1 MGPLYCMQSTPSHCL
16 TVTQPVQTPSFGVS
30 LLQVWWMHHI
40 CAECT
45 IECVVINGQCIK
57 LGLAVTGREWIFLGI
72 GKGQKTLGLVFHLWW
87 RRRYCSS
94 SFSKCFC
101 LPLLKRA
108 WQRRE
113 VQEGRFMTSSEIQP
127 ILYSMCVT
135 RGEREAVRLCNV
147 KKTRLRYSLTSYC
160 ISGKKVIKSVENVKN
175 PSIQLLSKVCL
186 PLLS

>member
-1 MGPLYCMQSTPSHCL
+1 
-16 TVTQPVQTPSFGVS
+16 
-30 LLQVWWMHHI
+30 MHHI
-40 CAECT
+40 CAERT
-45 IECVVINGQCIK
+45 IECPVINGQCIK

-72 GKGQKTLGLVFHLWW
+72 GKGQKTLGFVFHLWW
-87 RRRYCSS
+87 RLRYCSS

-113 VQEGRFMTSSEIQP
+113 VQEGRFMTSSEIQH

-147 KKTRLRYSLTSYC
+147 KTSYC
-160 ISGKKVIKSVENVKN
+160 IPGKKVIKSVENVQK
-175 PSIQLLSKVCL
+175 IQIFSYFLKYACNYFPRETGELFSSFSGL
-186 PLLS
+186 